1 MATSAIL
8 VIGII
13 LIALVLFVTE
23 WISID
28 LVALGIVVALILT
41 GVVSLREGLEGFSNP
56 ATITVAF
63 MFVLSAALLKT
74 GALQYVTHQLTDIF
88 TKNLKLGVLLMM
100 VLVAVISA
108 FVNNTPV
115 VAVFIPVVIQIAH
128 DSKISPT
135 KLLIPL
141 SFASIMGGMCTLIGT
156 STNLVV
162 NGILIREGVDE
173 IGMFQMTGVA
183 IILLVIGVVYMVVA
197 GLNLLPNREVER
209 NLGDNFGMKD
219 YLTDFEII
227 PGSKLDGQKIMD
239 SNLVRKLDMDILE
252 VLRNGV
258 RFNLP
263 PGDFEL
269 LEGDI
274 LKVRCSA
281 EKIQALKT
289 EAKIIPTS
297 DLAIGDHRLNER
309 SSTIVELVITTNAA
323 IEGFTLRAA
332 DFRRR
337 FRAAPL
343 AIRQR
348 EEVLHDNLYDVELQ
362 AGDVILADVKSHFVQ
377 ELKQMEAEQDA
388 PFAIISESKMVDFER
403 RGFFHTLFIVAG
415 AILLASL
422 GVVNIAVG
430 VILAVIALVLLKKIS
445 MKEAY
450 EAINWK
456 IVFVMAGVLS
466 LGVGL
471 KNTGLDVLVAD
482 GLVDALGSFGPIAVL
497 SGIYLAT
504 SLFTDV
510 VSNTATAA
518 LMTPIALTTASVLGL
533 SPLPFIIAVMF
544 ASSASFITPIGY
556 QTNTMVYGAGQYKFT
571 DFMRVGVWLN
581 ILFWILA
588 TLLIPLFFPF

>member
-1 MATSAIL
+1 
-8 VIGII
+8 
-13 LIALVLFVTE
+13 
-23 WISID
+23 
-28 LVALGIVVALILT
+28 
-41 GVVSLREGLEGFSNP
+41 
-56 ATITVAF
+56 
-63 MFVLSAALLKT
+63 
-74 GALQYVTHQLTDIF
+74 
-88 TKNLKLGVLLMM
+88 
-100 VLVAVISA
+100 
-108 FVNNTPV
+108 
-115 VAVFIPVVIQIAH
+115 
-128 DSKISPT
+128 
-135 KLLIPL
+135 
-141 SFASIMGGMCTLIGT
+141 
-156 STNLVV
+156 
-162 NGILIREGVDE
+162 
-173 IGMFQMTGVA
+173 
-183 IILLVIGVVYMVVA
+183 
-197 GLNLLPNREVER
+197 
-209 NLGDNFGMKD
+209 
-219 YLTDFEII
+219 
-227 PGSKLDGQKIMD
+227 
-239 SNLVRKLDMDILE
+239 MDILE
-252 VLRNGV
+252 VLRNGS

-269 LEGDI
+269 REGDV

-309 SSTIVELVITTNAA
+309 SSTIVEMVITTNAA
-323 IEGFTLRAA
+323 IDGFTLRAA

-403 RGFFHTLFIVAG
+403 KSFFLTLFIVAG
-415 AILLASL
+415 AIILATL

-430 VILAVIALVLLKKIS
+430 VILAVLALVLLKKIS

-471 KNTGLDVLVAD
+471 KNSGLDIFVAD
-482 GLVDALGSFGPIAVL
+482 GLVSALGSYGPIVVL
-497 SGIYLAT
+497 SGLYLIT

-533 SPLPFIIAVMF
+533 NPTPFIIAVMF
-544 ASSASFITPIGY
+544 ASSASFVTPIGY

-571 DFMRVGVWLN
+571 DFMKVGVWLN